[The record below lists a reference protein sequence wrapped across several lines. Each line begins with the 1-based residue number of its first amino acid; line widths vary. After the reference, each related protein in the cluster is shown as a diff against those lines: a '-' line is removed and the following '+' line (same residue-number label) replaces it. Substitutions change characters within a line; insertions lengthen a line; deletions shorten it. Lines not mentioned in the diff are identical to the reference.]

1 MPDPQTF
8 ALIAGFGLL
17 NTTVG
22 FALFIYGSRFLP
34 PTETA
39 LISALE
45 APMTPLWVWLV
56 FAETPTLPTLI
67 GGGLVMAAV
76 LGHILWQSKNLPT
89 PPVPL

>member
-1 MPDPQTF
+1 
-8 ALIAGFGLL
+8 
-17 NTTVG
+17 
-22 FALFIYGSRFLP
+22 
-34 PTETA
+34 
-39 LISALE
+39 
-45 APMTPLWVWLV
+45 MTPLWVWLV